1 MAAFVDVFLML
12 LLIAGT
18 MAVLL
23 VRNLFVATMLLGIVS
38 FTMALIFISLD
49 AVDVAFTEAA
59 VGAGISTV
67 LYIGTLALVGSQEKD
82 KPRFA
87 AGPMVICLAVGAVL
101 YYATYEMPR
110 FGEADNPVHTHVAPR
125 YIEDSPT
132 EIGVPNMVTS
142 VLASYRG
149 YDTFGETTV
158 IFTAGIGVLLIL
170 RQRRRRKN
178 EDDETDVPLDE
189 GKTGRKGSLSGLGS
203 EHDLIPHVIAKL
215 LIPFIFVFALY
226 VQFHGDYGPGGG
238 FQAGVI
244 FAAGIILY
252 ALVFSLEYARHV
264 INEKAILLL
273 ISAGVLLYGGVG
285 VASML
290 LGGNFLD
297 YNVLASDPVA
307 GQHLGIL
314 LVELG
319 VGITVTAAMLAIF
332 YAFVGRADLIAAK
345 AEQENN

>member
-1 MAAFVDVFLML
+1 MFLML

-18 MAVLL
+18 MTVLM

-67 LYIGTLALVGSQEKD
+67 LYIGTLALVGSQEKERA
-82 KPRFA
+82 KFA
-87 AGPMVICLAVGAVL
+87 VGPLVICVAVGAVL
-101 YYATYEMPR
+101 YYATYDMPQ
-110 FGEADNPVHTHVAPR
+110 FGHPDNPVQTHVAPR
-125 YIEDSPT
+125 YIQESPT
-132 EIGVPNMVTS
+132 EIGIPNMVTS

-149 YDTFGETTV
+149 YDTFGEVTV

-170 RQRRRRKN
+170 RQRRRRR
-178 EDDETDVPLDE
+178 TDANKDAKDTPLDTDRD
-189 GKTGRKGSLSGLGS
+189 GKGSSLSGLGS
-203 EHDLIPHVIAKL
+203 NHDLVPHVIAKL

-226 VQFHGDYGPGGG
+226 VQFHGDFGPGGG

-252 ALVFSLEYARHV
+252 ALVFSLDLARAV
-264 INEKAILLL
+264 INEKAILFL
-273 ISAGVLLYGGVG
+273 ICAVVLLYGGVG
-285 VASML
+285 VAGML

-332 YAFVGRADLIAAK
+332 YAFVGRADLIEEASQRGEK
-345 AEQENN
+345 